1 MLGIEIDRR
10 RIFGLDLLRALAILC
25 VIHGHIF
32 FLLNDT
38 PLAFLMRWPM
48 LHGVDM
54 FFVLSGFLI
63 GGAFLKHAESHQ
75 GTVGR
80 EKLGAFYARAALR
93 ILPCYY
99 VILLLYY
106 ILVKQQIIAG
116 STETFSVWYF
126 ITFTQNLFTPFW
138 DFFWESWTLS
148 VEWWFYMIF
157 PLLLLLSCRFVQPR
171 KSVPCICL
179 LFCIFSVIYR
189 IIVSKYALDSF
200 WWSAWIRKTVAS
212 RIDGIFI
219 GVLAA
224 WIHQYLPEKW
234 NRHALICFVAGVL
247 MMAFLCAVK
256 SPVHTFYSRVVY
268 STLLPVSIALW
279 LPLLCRMR
287 SVKNAFGGIVS
298 HLSVLSYSLFLT
310 NLMVAQL
317 IAAQYSDTF
326 HRLGVWGYVLCWLL
340 VLIAGYLLH
349 VLIEK
354 PFMKLRHKIP
364 S

>member
-326 HRLGVWGYVLCWLL
+326 HRLGVWGYFLCWLL

-349 VLIEK
+349 VLVEK

>member
-25 VIHGHIF
+25 VIHGHVF

-38 PLAFLMRWPM
+38 SLAFLTRWPI
-48 LHGVDM
+48 LPGVDM

-63 GGAFLKHAESHQ
+63 GGTFLKHAESHQ
-75 GTVGR
+75 GLVGR
-80 EKLGAFYARAALR
+80 EKLGSFYVRAALR

-99 VILLLYY
+99 TILLVYY

-116 STETFSVWYF
+116 NTEAFSVWYF

-138 DFFWESWTLS
+138 DFYWESWTLS
-148 VEWWFYMIF
+148 VEWWFYLVF
-157 PLLLLLSCRFVQPR
+157 PLLLFLSCRIVPPR
-171 KSVPCICL
+171 RSVPYICL
-179 LFCIFSVIYR
+179 FGCLFSVIYR
-189 IIVSKYALDSF
+189 LVVTQYVSNDFEWYI
-200 WWSAWIRKTVAS
+200 WIRKTVAS

-224 WIHQYLPEKW
+224 WIRQYFPGKW
-234 NRHALICFVAGVL
+234 NHKAFVCFVSGAL
-247 MMAFLCAVK
+247 MMVFLCAVK
-256 SPVHTFYSRVVY
+256 SPVHTFYARVVY
-268 STLLPVSIALW
+268 STLLPISIAFW

-287 SVKNAFGGIVS
+287 PVKNALGGIVS

-317 IAAQYSDTF
+317 ITAQYSDFF
-326 HRLGVWGYVLCWLL
+326 HRLGVWGYCLCWLL

-349 VLIEK
+349 ILVEK

-364 S
+364 A

>member
-1 MLGIEIDRR
+1 M
-10 RIFGLDLLRALAILC
+10 
-25 VIHGHIF
+25 
-32 FLLNDT
+32 
-38 PLAFLMRWPM
+38 
-48 LHGVDM
+48 
-54 FFVLSGFLI
+54 
-63 GGAFLKHAESHQ
+63 
-75 GTVGR
+75 
-80 EKLGAFYARAALR
+80 
-93 ILPCYY
+93 
-99 VILLLYY
+99 
-106 ILVKQQIIAG
+106 
-116 STETFSVWYF
+116 
-126 ITFTQNLFTPFW
+126 
-138 DFFWESWTLS
+138 
-148 VEWWFYMIF
+148 
-157 PLLLLLSCRFVQPR
+157 
-171 KSVPCICL
+171 
-179 LFCIFSVIYR
+179 IYR

-317 IAAQYSDTF
+317 ITAQYSDTF
-326 HRLGVWGYVLCWLL
+326 HRLGVWGYFLCWLL

-349 VLIEK
+349 VLVEK

>member
-1 MLGIEIDRR
+1 MLGIEVDRW

-38 PLAFLMRWPM
+38 PL
-48 LHGVDM
+48 
-54 FFVLSGFLI
+54 
-63 GGAFLKHAESHQ
+63 
-75 GTVGR
+75 
-80 EKLGAFYARAALR
+80 
-93 ILPCYY
+93 
-99 VILLLYY
+99 
-106 ILVKQQIIAG
+106 
-116 STETFSVWYF
+116 
-126 ITFTQNLFTPFW
+126 
-138 DFFWESWTLS
+138 
-148 VEWWFYMIF
+148 
-157 PLLLLLSCRFVQPR
+157 
-171 KSVPCICL
+171 
-179 LFCIFSVIYR
+179 
-189 IIVSKYALDSF
+189 
-200 WWSAWIRKTVAS
+200 
-212 RIDGIFI
+212 
-219 GVLAA
+219 
-224 WIHQYLPEKW
+224 
-234 NRHALICFVAGVL
+234 
-247 MMAFLCAVK
+247 AFLCAVK

-298 HLSVLSYSLFLT
+298 HLSVLPYSLFLT

-326 HRLGVWGYVLCWLL
+326 HRPGVWGYFLCWML

-349 VLIEK
+349 VLVEK